1 MTFIWQTYLGCTVFK
16 VARKIFNCYNPFETM
31 KDYKK
36 LFLTMYAK
44 YKYLSTSSIGQYF
57 RAECDVIAVTIATL
71 KVHKKNLQWSVFA
84 DYLKN

>member
-57 RAECDVIAVTIATL
+57 RAECDVIAVTISVRRPLLIA
-71 KVHKKNLQWSVFA
+71 KRKQKNEGKK
-84 DYLKN
+84 